1 MAGLRLTEEQLAQL
15 QNRNADLTRASTRQ
29 SPARTHKFDARGTT
43 VDGFRFPSKAEAA
56 YYTWSK
62 YALMIGVLKLSLR
75 QVPFH
80 LPGNVICRVDFMEI
94 RADGEVT
101 FIDVKGYV
109 TPAFRRNWKQ
119 VRQLYGV
126 EIKAVKHVKGWDSAA
141 IFKEMDLANTR

>member
-1 MAGLRLTEEQLAQL
+1 MAGLRLTEEQLGEL
-15 QNRNADLTRASTRQ
+15 QKRSSDRGRVRAKKPPGR
-29 SPARTHKFDARGTT
+29 AHKFDARGTT
-43 VDGFRFPSKAEAA
+43 VDGFKFPSKAEAA

-94 RADGEVT
+94 RADGEVE

-126 EIKAVKHVKGWDSAA
+126 EIKAVKHVKGWDSSAL
-141 IFKEMDLANTR
+141 FKEMDLADIR